1 MQNAFE
7 WWIGQQVVVQL
18 AFGQIK
24 VSLRGMLL
32 RDQTDTLLMR
42 PEVGSDIEIAKT
54 RVLAIEE
61 MGRSSRSLPRR
72 NFGMA
77 RRVVFPWLPTP
88 DRYVVASL
96 CFHNLTCCR
105 PKPSFLDKFQHSPVC
120 FNSFNKRLV
129 RISW

>member
-24 VSLRGMLL
+24 VSLRGRLF
-32 RDQTDTLLMR
+32 RNQTGTLLMR

-61 MGRSSRSLPRR
+61 VGCCSCSLPLRALR
-72 NFGMA
+72 MN
-77 RRVVFPWLPTP
+77 LIK
-88 DRYVVASL
+88 DASIEM
-96 CFHNLTCCR
+96 FSHIQT
-105 PKPSFLDKFQHSPVC
+105 KT
-120 FNSFNKRLV
+120 
-129 RISW
+129 

>member
-77 RRVVFPWLPTP
+77 RRVVFPW
-88 DRYVVASL
+88 
-96 CFHNLTCCR
+96 
-105 PKPSFLDKFQHSPVC
+105 
-120 FNSFNKRLV
+120 
-129 RISW
+129 

>member
-32 RDQTDTLLMR
+32 RDQTETLLMR
-42 PEVGSDIEIAKT
+42 PEAGSDIEITKT

-61 MGRSSRSLPRR
+61 AGRSFRSLP
-72 NFGMA
+72 
-77 RRVVFPWLPTP
+77 
-88 DRYVVASL
+88 
-96 CFHNLTCCR
+96 
-105 PKPSFLDKFQHSPVC
+105 
-120 FNSFNKRLV
+120 
-129 RISW
+129 

>member
-24 VSLRGMLL
+24 VSLRGRLF
-32 RDQTDTLLMR
+32 RDQTGTLLMR

-61 MGRSSRSLPRR
+61 VGRCSRSLPW
-72 NFGMA
+72 
-77 RRVVFPWLPTP
+77 RVPRMNLIKDASIEMFSHIPTK
-88 DRYVVASL
+88 
-96 CFHNLTCCR
+96 T
-105 PKPSFLDKFQHSPVC
+105 
-120 FNSFNKRLV
+120 
-129 RISW
+129 